1 VIVTL
6 PWPGH
11 SGPQNPMPSSQTLA
25 ILVPVFNEEQCVPL
39 FFDRLRPVLE
49 SLNESYQVLLV
60 FLNNASTD
68 GTLAAIAKVRDR
80 HPETYVITLSRNV
93 GYQRSLEFGLKQ
105 CHADL
110 FVFIDADCEDPPEMI
125 RDFVDKHR
133 TGFDIVYGERI
144 DRSEAIV
151 LKVIRKFFYRILRAI
166 ADEDIVLDMAEF
178 SLITAEVRNAIIAD
192 HSSYPF
198 IRASIG
204 RVGYRRYGIPYRR
217 QPRIAGSTHYN
228 LWRMT
233 TFAIGGLLAASTLL
247 LRVVVYA
254 LPVWMV
260 AMLWLTWHAAL
271 GHAGYLAWLI
281 FLGFAYCG
289 GAAGFV
295 CLYLARVYKN
305 TLGRPNAFLD
315 HRQSQLPP
323 TLGPVC
329 Q

>member
-1 VIVTL
+1 
-6 PWPGH
+6 
-11 SGPQNPMPSSQTLA
+11 M
-25 ILVPVFNEEQCVPL
+25 PL
-39 FFDRLRPVLE
+39 FFERLAPVLD
-49 SLNESYQVLLV
+49 SLSANYRVVVV

-68 GTLAAIAKVRDR
+68 GTLVAIDGLR
-80 HPETYVITLSRNV
+80 HRHSDAYVITLSRNV
-93 GYQRSLEFGLKQ
+93 GYQRSLEFGLRQ

-133 TGFDIVYGERI
+133 DGFDIVYGERT
-144 DRSEAIV
+144 DRSEATV
-151 LKVIRKFFYRILRAI
+151 LKILRKTFYRILRAI

-178 SLITAEVRNAIIAD
+178 SLITAEVRNAIVAD

-204 RVGYRRYGIPYRR
+204 RVGFRRHGIPYRR

-233 TFAIGGLLAASTLL
+233 TFAVGGLLAASTLL

-254 LPVWMV
+254 LPVWV
-260 AMLWLTWHAAL
+260 ATMLWLAWHAAQGNP
-271 GHAGYLAWLI
+271 GHLAGLV

-289 GAAGFV
+289 GAIGFV
-295 CLYLARVYKN
+295 CIYLARVYKN

-315 HRQSQLPP
+315 HRLSRLPP
-323 TLGPVC
+323 NLEPSR
-329 Q
+329 